1 MAFMLAAM
9 LVVARPARGQ
19 NVVHWRPVIAEASLR
34 FGIPVPWIERVML
47 AESAGRTTLGGR
59 PIVSRAGAMGPM
71 QLMPGT
77 WAVMRTM
84 LGLGRDPFDPHDNI
98 IAGTGYLRLMY
109 DRFGYPGV
117 FAAYNAGPG
126 RYAAYL
132 AGREQLPGETRA
144 YVAIVSRSGT
154 GPADAPGQ
162 PARNMLFAVRD
173 REAAVSLD
181 REQRLE
187 PHVLFAVDRRER
199 E

>member
-1 MAFMLAAM
+1 
-9 LVVARPARGQ
+9 
-19 NVVHWRPVIAEASLR
+19 
-34 FGIPVPWIERVML
+34 VPWIERVML

-117 FAAYNAGPG
+117 FAAGPRAAARRDQGLYRYRFARRG
-126 RYAAYL
+126 RTCRY
-132 AGREQLPGETRA
+132 TR
-144 YVAIVSRSGT
+144 VSGSQHVVRRSR
-154 GPADAPGQ
+154 
-162 PARNMLFAVRD
+162 AR
-173 REAAVSLD
+173 
-181 REQRLE
+181 
-187 PHVLFAVDRRER
+187 
-199 E
+199 